1 MPVVE
6 RGDETGE
13 VRVQEAIR
21 LQRRALQRREEQIN
35 GRANRIAELENMI
48 GLRTSAVP
56 MLINEPFM
64 AP

>member
-1 MPVVE
+1 MKQARFVFKK
-6 RGDETGE
+6 
-13 VRVQEAIR
+13 AIR
-21 LQRRALQRREEQIN
+21 RQRGALQRREEQIN